1 MMDHKT
7 YNDLMNIIIKG
18 NFQFS
23 YLNLAE
29 VKRIERDKLQQSQ
42 IDNNFSIK
50 GQMPQKRPNSTLKRL
65 GPLQQL
71 ERQSNPA
78 RVIYQ
83 NQAAFFYP

>member
-29 VKRIERDKLQQSQ
+29 VKRIERDKLQQS
-42 IDNNFSIK
+42 
-50 GQMPQKRPNSTLKRL
+50 
-65 GPLQQL
+65 
-71 ERQSNPA
+71 
-78 RVIYQ
+78 
-83 NQAAFFYP
+83 